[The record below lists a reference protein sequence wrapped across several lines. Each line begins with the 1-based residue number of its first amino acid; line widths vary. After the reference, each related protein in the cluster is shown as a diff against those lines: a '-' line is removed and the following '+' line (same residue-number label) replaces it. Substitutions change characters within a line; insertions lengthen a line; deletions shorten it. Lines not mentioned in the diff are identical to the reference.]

1 MAISGKISNMLYA
14 LIGTLV
20 GGAAVIAASDA
31 GRLSDGGAGGGGA
44 VAPTSSRIKG
54 RSGTEAERGIDAL
67 TTDSAPTMA
76 PTSAGGGA
84 EHGALEQAVAR
95 TKETVVMLDVLGN
108 LSGAGVVIDPSGIV
122 LTNYHVVAPLLGV
135 DPRQEGSDR
144 RLSVRFRDG
153 RTMRAEIVAADGT
166 EDLAL
171 LRLTVPAGDKVSA
184 AAMGSSSKLEVGQ
197 AVYAVGC
204 PVGLEHTV
212 SSGIISAVDRAGVL
226 SNREVPVIQLGAS
239 INLGDS
245 GGPLFALDGTLVG
258 ITTARAREAQG
269 IAFAIPIDRVRSFLR
284 ALKDGDAPKLG
295 YVGMELRPEVDVA
308 SALGDS
314 GYITG
319 VRVGEVGAEAP
330 AAKAGVRSGDVIVA
344 LRGRR
349 FDELG
354 SGARGRFEAARLL
367 QKTVH
372 AMLPGESVALT
383 AVRAG
388 TSLEAEL
395 VAETVVDRRGVVLD
409 MGAQLLGLVF
419 DPAQREARVSS
430 LAARGPLSKVRG
442 ARALV
447 GARLVRLAG
456 RPIAD
461 LEQLVAYLPSLIQ
474 FADSGR
480 ERRISAVFKLRD
492 GSVVLTEL
500 ALNRAP

>member
-1 MAISGKISNMLYA
+1 
-14 LIGTLV
+14 
-20 GGAAVIAASDA
+20 
-31 GRLSDGGAGGGGA
+31 
-44 VAPTSSRIKG
+44 
-54 RSGTEAERGIDAL
+54 
-67 TTDSAPTMA
+67 MA
-76 PTSAGGGA
+76 PTRTGRGA
-84 EHGALEQAVAR
+84 EQGALEQAVAR

-108 LSGAGVVIDPSGIV
+108 LSGAGVVIDSSGIV

-135 DPRQEGSDR
+135 DPRQQGSDG

-153 RTMRAEIVAADGT
+153 RTVQAEIVAADGT

-171 LRLTVPAGDKVSA
+171 LRLTVPAGDEVSA
-184 AAMGSSSKLEVGQ
+184 ASMGSSSKLEVGQ

-258 ITTARAREAQG
+258 ITTARARAAQG

-308 SALGDS
+308 PALGDS

-319 VRVGEVGAEAP
+319 VMVGEVGADAP
-330 AAKAGVRSGDVIVA
+330 AAKAGVRPGDVIVA

-354 SGARGRFEAARLL
+354 SRASGRFEAARML

-388 TSLEAEL
+388 ASLEAEL
-395 VAETVVDRRGVVLD
+395 VAETVVDRRGLVLE

-419 DPAQREARVSS
+419 DPERREARVSS
-430 LAARGPLSKVRG
+430 LAPRGSLAKAAG

-461 LEQLVAYLPSLIQ
+461 LEELVAYLPSLIQ

-480 ERRISAVFKLRD
+480 GRRISAVFELRD